1 MKFNQKM
8 NLIIIAAAVITSVAG
23 IEAGAPLNIA
33 VGAGAFVWL
42 FGRLWKAV
50 LDAHEI

>member
-1 MKFNQKM
+1 MKSKINF
-8 NLIIIAAAVITSVAG
+8 LILCVAAITSVAG
-23 IEAGAPLNIA
+23 IEAGIPLNIA

-50 LDAHEI
+50 LDAREI